1 MHCTDLDLAHNGL
14 YCLPK
19 MVFHYYYHRTELGLV
34 QSGLESFYKKNTTL
48 KKTLNVSVNSKPDH
62 PPPPPG
68 KNPQATFLMANS
80 PSPRQKEFKTPTPWS
95 NENELKPQPLGYF
108 SQLFTIKTRK
118 NDTEIM

>member
-62 PPPPPG
+62 PPPG
-68 KNPQATFLMANS
+68 KNPQGIFLMANS